1 MVVGLSPG
9 GARPQDGRPIS
20 VRWEESPEIAEDQI
34 TDSEAKLERENQ
46 FRDQLEA
53 QVRRDPKVSA
63 EVRLNVDGY
72 PRAFVYQAALGQRRT
87 LSNDDRE
94 RNLEGIRI
102 VQPTR
107 LAAFKSGEDMI
118 PIRLQVSAPDTSFRP
133 DDADKVEV
141 GIDETGDGTIDDKL
155 TSYSDRKYGLAVK
168 EIGSEGRISIETGV
182 TDLGFELL
190 SPPLNKR
197 AKLVARLALHD
208 RASISDSVELIFDRG
223 GADGRSR
230 TTRADRASRRDREA
244 ERYGI
249 GSRPD
254 RRRSQRRQDRQPRA

>member
-1 MVVGLSPG
+1 
-9 GARPQDGRPIS
+9 
-20 VRWEESPEIAEDQI
+20 
-34 TDSEAKLERENQ
+34 ERENE

-53 QVRRDPKVSA
+53 QVRRDPKVTA

-72 PRAFVYQAALGQRRT
+72 PRAFVYQVPLGQRRT

-155 TSYSDRKYGLAVK
+155 TSYSDRKYSLAVK
-168 EIGSEGRISIETGV
+168 EIGPEGRISIE
-182 TDLGFELL
+182 
-190 SPPLNKR
+190 
-197 AKLVARLALHD
+197 
-208 RASISDSVELIFDRG
+208 
-223 GADGRSR
+223 
-230 TTRADRASRRDREA
+230 
-244 ERYGI
+244 
-249 GSRPD
+249 
-254 RRRSQRRQDRQPRA
+254 